1 MLATYGLAFSDAQT
15 ATADDLALLEGGL
28 VLPQDGALVKSQ
40 EDQTVYL
47 ISNGQR
53 YGFVSSKVFTGLG
66 YKFSSVLV
74 VTNPELQALPRAE
87 NLSNEAVAHMDGADV
102 NDRGNP
108 GPSASGFVI
117 QDQSG
122 EQVLET
128 GGKFLGITTNNQAEY
143 RAVLFALQRA
153 KELQVEEIEFRLDSL
168 LVVNQMKG
176 IYKVKNKDLAVVYEQ
191 IKKLVQEFKEVKFVH
206 VLREYNKLADAKAN
220 RLMDENS

>member
-1 MLATYGLAFSDAQT
+1 MSDLPKKVIIN
-15 ATADDLALLEGGL
+15 ADGG
-28 VLPQDGALVKSQ
+28 S
-40 EDQTVYL
+40 
-47 ISNGQR
+47 
-53 YGFVSSKVFTGLG
+53 
-66 YKFSSVLV
+66 
-74 VTNPELQALPRAE
+74 
-87 NLSNEAVAHMDGADV
+87 
-102 NDRGNP
+102 RGNP

>member
-1 MLATYGLAFSDAQT
+1 MSEQT
-15 ATADDLALLEGGL
+15 FPKKVIINADGG
-28 VLPQDGALVKSQ
+28 S
-40 EDQTVYL
+40 
-47 ISNGQR
+47 
-53 YGFVSSKVFTGLG
+53 
-66 YKFSSVLV
+66 
-74 VTNPELQALPRAE
+74 
-87 NLSNEAVAHMDGADV
+87 
-102 NDRGNP
+102 RGNP

-117 QDQSG
+117 QNATG

>member
-1 MLATYGLAFSDAQT
+1 MSDLPKKVIIN
-15 ATADDLALLEGGL
+15 ADGG
-28 VLPQDGALVKSQ
+28 S
-40 EDQTVYL
+40 
-47 ISNGQR
+47 
-53 YGFVSSKVFTGLG
+53 
-66 YKFSSVLV
+66 
-74 VTNPELQALPRAE
+74 
-87 NLSNEAVAHMDGADV
+87 
-102 NDRGNP
+102 RGNP

-206 VLREYNKLADAKAN
+206 VLREYNKLADAEAN
-220 RLMDENS
+220 RLMDQNS